1 MGLLKAGA
9 TVHERRLSKGCLLVC
24 VGGGVCGNDTGEV
37 GASRELIIMGDV
49 SAWLGK
55 QCGFQTVG

>member
-9 TVHERRLSKGCLLVC
+9 MVHERRLSKGCLL
-24 VGGGVCGNDTGEV
+24 GRAGGVCGNDTGEV

>member
-1 MGLLKAGA
+1 M
-9 TVHERRLSKGCLLVC
+9 
-24 VGGGVCGNDTGEV
+24 CGNDTGEV
-37 GASRELIIMGDV
+37 GASRELIIVGDV